1 MPEPVLLV
9 EKSDGIATLTL
20 NRPEKRNA
28 LSLELRI
35 LFQEAIEDI
44 RTNDDISV
52 VILTGAG
59 KTFCAGLDLTEMGDP
74 EFRRKENTVTDPA
87 TLLRSIRQPVIGA
100 IDGLAITGGLEI
112 SVCCD
117 VLLATPE
124 TKFADTHAQVGI
136 VPSWGLS
143 QRLSRIIGILRA
155 KEMSLTGNF
164 ISAQQACEWGLVNH
178 VVPRDELMP
187 TAISLA
193 KDMMSTVPAAMFN
206 YKRMIDGGFDLPLAE
221 AMDFE
226 LEMCRQHNGPS
237 PEAVTARRSTV
248 QNRGRQQ
255 SKSS

>member
-9 EKSDGIATLTL
+9 DKTDGIATLTL

-59 KTFCAGLDLTEMGDP
+59 NTFCAGLDLTEMGDP

-143 QRLSRIIGILRA
+143 QRLSVRQANWRRVVGESPTGGRRLTTTSTASRA
-155 KEMSLTGNF
+155 LASVRM
-164 ISAQQACEWGLVNH
+164 
-178 VVPRDELMP
+178 
-187 TAISLA
+187 LA
-193 KDMMSTVPAAMFN
+193 K
-206 YKRMIDGGFDLPLAE
+206 
-221 AMDFE
+221 
-226 LEMCRQHNGPS
+226 
-237 PEAVTARRSTV
+237 RR
-248 QNRGRQQ
+248 
-255 SKSS
+255 